1 MDNDGWLDIVS
12 SGYGPNEGNLHVYW
26 NNGDG
31 TFSETGQ
38 HFYGSYDSSCALGDL
53 NSDGYVDIVVTGYSR
68 NKGGNA
74 KSFFVYKNCGNRSFE
89 MLNDAFCGFEGVDG
103 ATPSL
108 GDVNHDGLPDIL
120 VGGHGA
126 KHEITTWLYLNNRE
140 IFVLSLT
147 GLIMMILSANQELL
161 TESVMEIIIW

>member
-1 MDNDGWLDIVS
+1 M
-12 SGYGPNEGNLHVYW
+12 
-26 NNGDG
+26 
-31 TFSETGQ
+31 
-38 HFYGSYDSSCALGDL
+38 
-53 NSDGYVDIVVTGYSR
+53 
-68 NKGGNA
+68 
-74 KSFFVYKNCGNRSFE
+74 
-89 MLNDAFCGFEGVDG
+89 MLSAVFEGVDG

-126 KHEITTWLYLNNRE
+126 KHEITTWLYLNKGD
-140 IFVLSLT
+140 FVLSLT